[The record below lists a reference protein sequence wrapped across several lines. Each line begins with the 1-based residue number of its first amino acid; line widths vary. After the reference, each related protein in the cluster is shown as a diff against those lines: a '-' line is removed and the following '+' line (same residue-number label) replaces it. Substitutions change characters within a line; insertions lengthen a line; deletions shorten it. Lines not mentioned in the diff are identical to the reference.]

1 MNKLNMSNQNRSQ
14 FLTRYGAW
22 AVVTGASSGIGRELA
37 IELAAVGF
45 KLVLVARSQQILAQ
59 MQADLSDHHAAIDVV
74 VIPADLRRKNA
85 IEKVESGCRSA
96 V

>member
-1 MNKLNMSNQNRSQ
+1 MSNQNRSQ
-14 FLTRYGAW
+14 FLTRYGAC

-59 MQADLSDHHAAIDVV
+59 MQADLSDRYAIDVV
-74 VIPADLRRKNA
+74 VIPADLRRKDA
-85 IEKVESGCRSA
+85 IKKVESGCRSA